1 MAVNVEDYLIELF
14 KKNISDVKKFEVEF
28 KRKLKLLEQFETSYV
43 NIISDSLDKLLDRL
57 LEAIARNDRM
67 REYNTIERILVKGSK
82 NDRKILYA
90 EHKKSMDI
98 IFNII
103 KKDVTKSLPKV
114 KKIWKLYMDSINEVF
129 KFIMENKEI
138 IKSYKKNKKFDPV
151 KEVRFLRDRYNGLKQ
166 YIRTPNPKIVE
177 LLLNIKAFTGKDIKN
192 VMPEIEK
199 IMTAISYNRA
209 IMDQDRR

>member
-1 MAVNVEDYLIELF
+1 MAVNVENYLIELF

-192 VMPEIEK
+192 IMPEIEK
-199 IMTAISYNRA
+199 IMSTIAYNRA
-209 IMDQDRR
+209 IMNQDRR

>member
-28 KRKLKLLEQFETSYV
+28 KRKLKLLEQFETAYV

-114 KKIWKLYMDSINEVF
+114 KKIWKIYMDSINEVF

-199 IMTAISYNRA
+199 IMTSVAYNRA

>member
-28 KRKLKLLEQFETSYV
+28 KRKLKLLEQFETAYV

-199 IMTAISYNRA
+199 IMTAIVYNRA